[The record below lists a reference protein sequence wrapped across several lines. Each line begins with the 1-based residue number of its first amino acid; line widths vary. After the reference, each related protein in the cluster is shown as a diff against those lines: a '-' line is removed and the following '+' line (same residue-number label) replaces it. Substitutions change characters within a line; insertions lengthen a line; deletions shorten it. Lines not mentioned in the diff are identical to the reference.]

1 MINVAILGS
10 TGSIGTQTLDV
21 IAANPG
27 LFRVCALVAHS
38 NHRLLREQ
46 IVKFRPAFAVLT
58 DEFAGKQFVAEGI
71 PTGLEFQAGET
82 ALLQAASHSDAD
94 VILNALVGFAGLAP
108 SIACINAGKTLAI
121 ANKETLV
128 AAGALVMK
136 LAAEKKVAVIPVD
149 SEHSAIAQC
158 LVGEETRG
166 IKRLLITAS
175 GGPFRGRKTEELKNV
190 SLQECLKHPNWTMG
204 RKITIDSATLMNKGL
219 EVIEAR
225 WLFDIDYDRIDVVV
239 HPQSI
244 VHSMVEFVDG
254 SLKAQLGLPDMKLP
268 IQYALNQG
276 ERLDT
281 AFTRM
286 DFTQALSLTFEAPDR
301 ETFCALPLAYEAG
314 RKGSTYPC
322 VMNAANE
329 VGVQAFIDGKI
340 GFTDMIHVV
349 EEVLMQHTG
358 AVNPV
363 LEDYMAADAWARYAA
378 DKFVNK
384 VVK

>member
-1 MINVAILGS
+1 VAL
-10 TGSIGTQTLDV
+10 
-21 IAANPG
+21 
-27 LFRVCALVAHS
+27 
-38 NHRLLREQ
+38 
-46 IVKFRPAFAVLT
+46 
-58 DEFAGKQFVAEGI
+58 
-71 PTGLEFQAGET
+71 
-82 ALLQAASHSDAD
+82 
-94 VILNALVGFAGLAP
+94 
-108 SIACINAGKTLAI
+108 
-121 ANKETLV
+121 ANKESMVVGGELLTRE
-128 AAGALVMK
+128 AALSGARI
-136 LAAEKKVAVIPVD
+136 IPVD
-149 SEHSAIAQC
+149 SEHSGVFQC
-158 LVGEETRG
+158 LAGEKRG
-166 IKRLLITAS
+166 SVRKVILTAS
-175 GGPFRGRKTEELKNV
+175 GGPFLKTPLKDLGAKTPEEALR
-190 SLQECLKHPNWTMG
+190 HPRWVMG
-204 RKITIDSATLMNKGL
+204 RKVTIDSATLMNKGL
-219 EVIEAR
+219 ELIEAR

-301 ETFCALPLAYEAG
+301 ETFRALPLAYEAG
-314 RKGSTYPC
+314 RQGSTFPC
-322 VMNAANE
+322 VMNASNE

-340 GFTDMIHVV
+340 GFVDMIHVV

-358 AVNPV
+358 AVNPL